1 MGSEGKQQDRRR
13 RRSKEP
19 SGGGNGRPTHKTRPL
34 DRLHTERE
42 REGMIKAST
51 HETRARS
58 SSRTAKLAAKSGK
71 GINRLAK
78 VNKKKKKK
86 KENKI
91 RESPSRVWVGRRRN
105 ADR

>member
-34 DRLHTERE
+34 DRLHRE
-42 REGMIKAST
+42 RKGMIKAST

-78 VNKKKKKK
+78 VNKKKEEEKGK
-86 KENKI
+86 
-91 RESPSRVWVGRRRN
+91 
-105 ADR
+105 